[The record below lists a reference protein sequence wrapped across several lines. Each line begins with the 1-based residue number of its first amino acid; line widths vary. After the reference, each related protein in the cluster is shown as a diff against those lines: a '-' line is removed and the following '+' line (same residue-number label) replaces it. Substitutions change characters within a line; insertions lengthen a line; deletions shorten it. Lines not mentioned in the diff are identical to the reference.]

1 MATTTKLQKAK
12 CGDTLFVYDEA
23 GAAEVMRLIRQRLDR
38 GEMATWPDGTKRWI
52 EDAAVVDTTKQAADQ
67 YTWAADGNRV
77 LHTRSLCTKHPDGR
91 IERQTLRRVYKG
103 LD

>member
-1 MATTTKLQKAK
+1 MRLLKAK

-23 GAAEVMRLIRQRLDR
+23 GAAETFRQIRQRINR
-38 GEMATWPDGTKRWI
+38 GEMATMPDGSQQWV
-52 EDAAVVDTTKQAADQ
+52 EDEAVVDTTKQAADQ

-91 IERQTLRRVYKG
+91 IERKVLRRFYKG